1 MECRDVRE
9 LAESFISEQLLTE
22 TNHELL
28 RHLET
33 CPSCRRDVEIR
44 RSLRDAIR
52 RAFVADGELQPTPGF
67 AERLRDDLQH
77 LQHTLVQTPV
87 RRTSRWWA
95 LAAAATIVLSAA
107 GGLWWR
113 ASIESLQAMARNAV
127 GDHRNCALKFQLA
140 EKPIALEDAARRYD
154 PAFRVLE
161 THPPDAFGTSL
172 GLARVIERHSCVYQG
187 RRFAH
192 VVLQYR
198 GRIVSL
204 LVTGSDGA
212 ASIALPGGEP
222 RHPQRVDAMSVV
234 SVSAPGHVI
243 FFVGD
248 LPEGDVAGLAEAV
261 GPSLAKALA
270 DI

>member
-9 LAESFISEQLLTE
+9 LAESYISGQLLTE
-22 TNHELL
+22 TNHEML

-33 CPSCRRDVEIR
+33 CPSCRRDVESR
-44 RSLRDAIR
+44 RSLRDAVR
-52 RAFVADGELQPTPGF
+52 RAFVADRDLQPTPGF

-77 LQHTLVQTPV
+77 TLVQTPA
-87 RRTSRWWA
+87 RRTSRRWWA

-113 ASIESLQAMARNAV
+113 ASIGSLQAMARSAV

-161 THPPDAFGTSL
+161 THPTDTFGTSL
-172 GLARVIERHSCVYQG
+172 GLVRVIERHSCVYQG

-198 GRIVSL
+198 GAVVSL
-204 LVTGSDGA
+204 LVTGSDGV
-212 ASIALPGGEP
+212 ASIPLPDGEP
-222 RHPQRVDAMSVV
+222 RHAQRADAMSVV
-234 SVSAPGHVI
+234 SVSAPGHLI

-248 LPEGDVAGLAEAV
+248 LPEGDLGRLAEAV

>member
-22 TNHELL
+22 TNHEML

-44 RSLRDAIR
+44 RSLRDAVR
-52 RAFVADGELQPTPGF
+52 RAFVADRELQPTPGF

-77 LQHTLVQTPV
+77 TMVQTPA

-95 LAAAATIVLSAA
+95 LAAAATLVLSVA

-113 ASIESLQAMARNAV
+113 ASIGSLEAMARSAV

-154 PAFRVLE
+154 RAFRVLE
-161 THPPDAFGTSL
+161 THPTDTFGTSL

-198 GRIVSL
+198 GGIVSL

-222 RHPQRVDAMSVV
+222 RHPQHVDSMSVV
-234 SVSAPGHVI
+234 SVSAPRHVI

-248 LPEGDVAGLAEAV
+248 LPEGDLAGLAEAV

>member
-1 MECRDVRE
+1 MQCRDVRE

-22 TNHELL
+22 TNHEMV

-33 CPSCRRDVEIR
+33 CPSCRRDIEIR
-44 RSLRDAIR
+44 RSLRDAVR
-52 RAFVADGELQPTPGF
+52 RAFRVDEQLQPTSGF
-67 AERLRDDLQH
+67 AHHLHDHLR
-77 LQHTLVQTPV
+77 HTLVQRPG
-87 RRTSRWWA
+87 RQASRWWWA

-107 GGLWWR
+107 GGFWWR
-113 ASIESLQAMARNAV
+113 ASIGSLQAMARSAV
-127 GDHRNCALKFQLA
+127 GDHRNCALKFQLS

-161 THPPDAFGTSL
+161 TRPTDTLGTSL
-172 GLARVIERHSCVYQG
+172 DLARVIERHSCVYQG

-198 GRIVSL
+198 GAIVSL
-204 LVTGSDGA
+204 LVTKSDGV
-212 ASIALPGGEP
+212 ASIALPDEEL

-234 SVSAPGHVI
+234 SVSAPGHLI

-248 LPEGDVAGLAEAV
+248 LPEGDLARLAEAV